1 MRTRI
6 ISVLLLA
13 AAVIYACGPRSH
25 AAEAPPRKRTAKGAG
40 IEGALNVKVAD
51 RVSFALQVTNN
62 AARRVELVFPSGQTY
77 DLAVMDSLGREV
89 WRWSEGRLFTQSLQ
103 ARVLESAESLSYS
116 AAWKPESLHGSFV
129 AVAYLKSE
137 NHPLEQRVAF
147 SLP

>member
-1 MRTRI
+1 MRTRLL
-6 ISVLLLA
+6 SVLLLA

-25 AAEAPPRKRTAKGAG
+25 AAEAPPRKRAVKGAG
-40 IEGALNVKVAD
+40 IEGALDVKVAD

-62 AARRVELVFPSGQTY
+62 AERRVELVFPSGQTY

-89 WRWSEGRLFTQSLQ
+89 WRWSEGRIFTQSLQ
-103 ARVLESAESLSYS
+103 SRVLESTESFSYS
-116 AAWKPESLHGSFV
+116 AAWKPEALHGSFT
-129 AVAYLKSE
+129 AVAYLRSE